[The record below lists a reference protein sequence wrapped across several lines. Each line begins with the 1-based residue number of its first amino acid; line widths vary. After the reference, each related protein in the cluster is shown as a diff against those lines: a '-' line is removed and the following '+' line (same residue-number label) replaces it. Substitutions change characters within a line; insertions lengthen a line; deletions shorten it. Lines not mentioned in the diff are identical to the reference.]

1 MEQQDVTDQSDVFA
15 FLGDPAT
22 YDLHEPIKRIDTRG
36 AAVFLA
42 GDDVYKIKRAVR
54 LPFMDFSTLDKRRLA
69 CECELAVNKANAP
82 NLYLGAVPISKACSG
97 SGTIIEWAVHM
108 RRFDENRTLDCLSER
123 NELNFEIINEL
134 ANVVVASHGRA
145 PIAAQKKS
153 TEVLQWQIEE
163 TLASLEAAPGIF
175 AAQAVAGLRCAMQQ
189 TFARLAPLLSE
200 RENQGQVRRCHGD
213 LHLRNIVLIEDHFVM
228 ADVDNDILCSARNM
242 KVPPSGS
249 RHASEHEKP

>member
-1 MEQQDVTDQSDVFA
+1 LSETYSFKWFHLIAKLSRLSNMEQQDVTDQSDVFA

-22 YDLHEPIKRIDTRG
+22 YDLHEPIKRIDTHG

-54 LPFMDFSTLDKRRLA
+54 LPFMDSTLDKRRLA

-97 SGTIIEWAVHM
+97 LRFGGDSGTIIEWAVHM

-145 PIAAQKKS
+145 PIAAQKSRPRCYNGKS
-153 TEVLQWQIEE
+153 RKLSPPLKPHPGFSRHKPS
-163 TLASLEAAPGIF
+163 LAF
-175 AAQAVAGLRCAMQQ
+175 AARCNKHSRGSPRCFRSAKIKVKSAG
-189 TFARLAPLLSE
+189 
-200 RENQGQVRRCHGD
+200 
-213 LHLRNIVLIEDHFVM
+213 VM
-228 ADVDNDILCSARNM
+228 AIFTCATS
-242 KVPPSGS
+242 S
-249 RHASEHEKP
+249 